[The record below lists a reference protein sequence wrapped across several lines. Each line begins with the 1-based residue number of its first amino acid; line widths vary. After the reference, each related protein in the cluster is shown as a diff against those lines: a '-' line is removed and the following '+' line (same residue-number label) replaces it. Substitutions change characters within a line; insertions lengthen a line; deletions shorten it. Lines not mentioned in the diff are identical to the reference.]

1 MRIGGHAEK
10 SYILKKK
17 EGFLMKEYWIMPE
30 IKKYVRRVLTRS
42 FCTYTFHASTGCICT
57 DIKLNTFRK
66 ICCRA
71 YCEKISGNG
80 NMKVTEEE
88 AKNLFFIESMQHI
101 TGCSSYEIIRTEDIP
116 ELFHVVKA

>member
-1 MRIGGHAEK
+1 MR
-10 SYILKKK
+10 
-17 EGFLMKEYWIMPE
+17 EYWIMPE

-42 FCTYTFHASTGCICT
+42 FCPYTFHASTGCICT

-116 ELFHVVKA
+116 ELFRIIKA

>member
-1 MRIGGHAEK
+1 
-10 SYILKKK
+10 
-17 EGFLMKEYWIMPE
+17 MKEYWIMPE

-71 YCEKISGNG
+71 YCEKISDDVAVENKKSIKTISDEKSLKPIGKKKPQKAVSDN
-80 NMKVTEEE
+80 K
-88 AKNLFFIESMQHI
+88 
-101 TGCSSYEIIRTEDIP
+101 CSWFMTPDMSVFD
-116 ELFHVVKA
+116 KA

>member
-1 MRIGGHAEK
+1 
-10 SYILKKK
+10 
-17 EGFLMKEYWIMPE
+17 MKEYWIMPE

-42 FCTYTFHASTGCICT
+42 FCTYTFHSSTGCICT